1 MLLFEQQLSRATVFN
16 GKVFDVHVD
25 KVRLENNA
33 EVNRELVEHHGGVA
47 VLAID
52 DDDNLLMVR
61 QFRYGAQQTLLELPA
76 GKLEQG
82 EDPADCGL
90 RELMEETGMAAGE
103 YRFFAKMYPT
113 PAYCS
118 ECIHIY
124 LAAALTPGKQKLD
137 DDEFLNVERVPFT
150 KVLEMCENGEIT
162 DAKTLIGVLKYAAER
177 RKQD

>member
-1 MLLFEQQLSRATVFN
+1 MELFEQQISRETVFN
-16 GKVFDVHVD
+16 GRVFTVHVD

-33 EVNRELVEHHGGVA
+33 EASRELVEHHGGVA

-61 QFRYGAQQTLLELPA
+61 QFRYGAQQALLELPA
-76 GKLEQG
+76 GKLELG
-82 EDPADCGL
+82 ENPAECGL
-90 RELMEETGMAAGE
+90 RELMEETGMSAGE

-124 LAAALTPGKQKLD
+124 LAAALKQGRQKLD
-137 DDEFLNVERVPFT
+137 ADEFLNVERVPFS
-150 KVLEMCENGEIT
+150 KAFEMCRSGEIV

-177 RKQD
+177 GYKG